1 MQQQF
6 FLARQPILD
15 RKESLC
21 AFELLFRSGSKSAE
35 AGVLD
40 DTHATA
46 QVMVNVFGDMG
57 IANVLGA
64 NKGFINLDA
73 EFLYS
78 DTVELLPR
86 NQVVLE
92 LLETIVIDD
101 AVIARCRELKAM
113 GFSLALDDVLELG
126 DDIKPLLDV
135 VDVIKLDLTQIAPAR
150 LPELVK
156 EFRKYPVKL
165 LAEKVEDRE
174 QAKSCMEMGFDL
186 FQGYY
191 FARPEMLSGKR
202 ADASKMVLLRIL
214 TLMLGGAENDKIVN
228 AFKEH
233 PTLSYNLLRMVNS
246 AGNNL
251 AVKISSLGHGLMV
264 LGRRALQRWVQL
276 LLYASGTNGA
286 TVSPLMQ
293 LAATRAK
300 LMELVARQI
309 RQRDLDYADRAFM
322 VGMLSLLDVLMD
334 EPLHDI
340 VARMSL
346 QEEIEAALL
355 HRSGDLGDLLAL
367 CGEIES
373 CDADAVQRRLHSRPG
388 LNADTLNGAQLQA
401 LGWANN
407 IAMSAVSFP

>member
-15 RKESLC
+15 RDENLC
-21 AFELLFRSGSKSAE
+21 AFELLFRSEGKSAG
-35 AGVLD
+35 ADVVS

-46 QVMVNVFGDMG
+46 QVMLNAFGDMG

-64 NKGFINLDA
+64 HKGFINLDA

-78 DTVELLPR
+78 DMVELLPR
-86 NQVVLE
+86 KQVVIE

-101 AVIARCRELKAM
+101 EIISRCRDLKAM
-113 GFSLALDDVLELG
+113 GFCLALDDVLKLG
-126 DDIKPLLDV
+126 DDIKPLLGLM
-135 VDVIKLDLTQIAPAR
+135 DVIKLDLTQIAPAE
-150 LPELVK
+150 LPALVK
-156 EFRKYPVKL
+156 EFKKYPVKL

-174 QAKSCMEMGFDL
+174 QATACMEMGFDL

-202 ADASKMVLLRIL
+202 ADPSKVTLLRIL
-214 TLMLGGAENDKIVN
+214 TLMLSGAESDKIVN

-251 AVKISSLGHGLMV
+251 AVKISSLSHGLMV

-276 LLYASGTNGA
+276 LLYASKDGNV
-286 TVSPLMQ
+286 VSPLMQ

-300 LMELVARQI
+300 LMELIARQI
-309 RQRDLDYADRAFM
+309 RERDLEYADRAFM
-322 VGMLSLLDVLMD
+322 VGMLSLLDILMD

-340 VARMSL
+340 VGRMSL

-355 HRSGDLGDLLAL
+355 QRSGDLGDLLAL
-367 CGEIES
+367 CNELES
-373 CDADAVQRRLHSRPG
+373 CDTAAVRKRLHSRPT
-388 LNADTLNGAQLQA
+388 LNADALNGAQLEA
-401 LGWANN
+401 MGWANN
-407 IAMSAVSFP
+407 IAM

>member
-1 MQQQF
+1 MQQF

-15 RKESLC
+15 RNESLC
-21 AFELLFRSGSKSAE
+21 AFELLFRSGSQT
-35 AGVLD
+35 AGANVVD

-46 QVMVNVFGDMG
+46 QVMLNVFGEMG
-57 IANVLGA
+57 IAEVLGA
-64 NKGFINLDA
+64 HKGFINLDA
-73 EFLYS
+73 EFLHS

-86 NQVVLE
+86 QQVVLE

-101 AVIARCRELKAM
+101 AIIARCRELKAK
-113 GFSLALDDVLELG
+113 GFSLALDDVLDLSSE
-126 DDIKPLLDV
+126 IKPLLDV
-135 VDVIKLDLTQIAPAR
+135 VDVVKLDLMQIEQSR
-150 LPELVK
+150 LPALVK
-156 EFRKYPVKL
+156 KLKQYPVKL

-174 QAKSCMEMGFDL
+174 QARCCMEMGFDM

-202 ADASKMVLLRIL
+202 PDPSRMALLRIL
-214 TLMLGGAENDKIVN
+214 TLMLSDAENEKIVD

-233 PTLSYNLLRMVNS
+233 PTLAYNLLRLVNS

-251 AVKISSLGHGLMV
+251 TTKVSSLSHGLMV

-276 LLYASGTNGA
+276 LLYASKGGDE
-286 TVSPLMQ
+286 VSPLMQ

-300 LMELVARQI
+300 LMELIARQVCP
-309 RQRDLDYADRAFM
+309 RDFDYVERAFM

-334 EPLHDI
+334 EPLPEI

-355 HRSGDLGDLLAL
+355 QRSGDIGDLLAL
-367 CGEIES
+367 CVELES
-373 CDADAVQRRLHSRPG
+373 CDTVAVQERLRARPG
-388 LNADTLNGAQLQA
+388 LTADALNMAQIEA
-401 LGWANN
+401 MGWANN
-407 IAMSAVSFP
+407 IAM

>member
-1 MQQQF
+1 MQQF

-15 RKESLC
+15 RNQSLC
-21 AFELLFRSGSKSAE
+21 AFELLFRSGGKSLE
-35 AGVLD
+35 AGVVD

-46 QVMVNVFGDMG
+46 QVMLNAFGDMG
-57 IANVLGA
+57 IANVLGTH
-64 NKGFINLDA
+64 KGFINLDA
-73 EFLYS
+73 EFLHS
-78 DTVELLPR
+78 DMIELLPR
-86 NQVVLE
+86 KQVVIE
-92 LLETIVIDD
+92 LLETVEINEEVIS
-101 AVIARCRELKAM
+101 RCRDLKAM
-113 GFSLALDDVLELG
+113 GFSLALDDVLKLG
-126 DDIKPLLDV
+126 DDIKPLLGV
-135 VDVIKLDLTQIAPAR
+135 VDVIKLDLMQIAPDQ
-150 LPELVK
+150 LPALVK
-156 EFRKYPVKL
+156 EFKKYPIKL

-174 QAKSCMEMGFDL
+174 QASACMEMGFDL

-191 FARPEMLSGKR
+191 FARPETLSGKR

-251 AVKISSLGHGLMV
+251 ATKISSLSHGLMV

-276 LLYASGTNGA
+276 LLYASGKEGA
-286 TVSPLMQ
+286 AVSPLMQ

-309 RQRDLDYADRAFM
+309 RQSDLDYADRAFM

-346 QEEIEAALL
+346 HEEIEEALL
-355 HRSGDLGDLLAL
+355 QRSGDFGDLLSL
-367 CGEIES
+367 CGDLES
-373 CDADAVQRRLHSRPG
+373 CDTAAVQRRIRPHSG
-388 LNADTLNGAQLQA
+388 LTADALNGAQLQA
-401 LGWANN
+401 MGWANS
-407 IAMSAVSFP
+407 IAM

>member
-214 TLMLGGAENDKIVN
+214 TLMLGGA
-228 AFKEH
+228 
-233 PTLSYNLLRMVNS
+233 
-246 AGNNL
+246 
-251 AVKISSLGHGLMV
+251 
-264 LGRRALQRWVQL
+264 
-276 LLYASGTNGA
+276 
-286 TVSPLMQ
+286 
-293 LAATRAK
+293 
-300 LMELVARQI
+300 
-309 RQRDLDYADRAFM
+309 
-322 VGMLSLLDVLMD
+322 
-334 EPLHDI
+334 
-340 VARMSL
+340 
-346 QEEIEAALL
+346 
-355 HRSGDLGDLLAL
+355 
-367 CGEIES
+367 
-373 CDADAVQRRLHSRPG
+373 
-388 LNADTLNGAQLQA
+388 
-401 LGWANN
+401 
-407 IAMSAVSFP
+407 

>member
-15 RKESLC
+15 RNESLC
-21 AFELLFRSGSKSAE
+21 AFELLFRSAEKSLE
-35 AGVLD
+35 AGVVS

-46 QVMVNVFGDMG
+46 QVMLNAFGDMG

-64 NKGFINLDA
+64 HKGFINLDA

-78 DTVELLPR
+78 DMVELLPR
-86 NQVVLE
+86 KQVVIE
-92 LLETIVIDD
+92 LLETIKIDD
-101 AVIARCRELKAM
+101 EIISRCRDLKAM
-113 GFSLALDDVLELG
+113 GFCLALDDVLELG
-126 DDIKPLLDV
+126 DDIKPLLDL
-135 VDVIKLDLTQIAPAR
+135 VDVIKLDLTQIAPAE
-150 LPELVK
+150 LPALVK
-156 EFRKYPVKL
+156 EFKKYPVKL

-174 QAKSCMEMGFDL
+174 QASACLEVGFDL

-202 ADASKMVLLRIL
+202 ADTSRVTLLRIL
-214 TLMLGGAENDKIVN
+214 TLMLSGAENDKIVE

-276 LLYASGTNGA
+276 LLYASAKEGA
-286 TVSPLMQ
+286 AVSPLMQ

-309 RQRDLDYADRAFM
+309 RERDPDYADRAFM

-340 VARMSL
+340 VGRMSL

-355 HRSGDLGDLLAL
+355 QRSGDLGDLLAL
-367 CGEIES
+367 CNELES
-373 CDADAVQRRLHSRPG
+373 CDTAAVQKRLHSRPT
-388 LNADTLNGAQLQA
+388 LNADALNGAQLEA
-401 LGWANN
+401 MGWANN
-407 IAMSAVSFP
+407 IAM

>member
-21 AFELLFRSGSKSAE
+21 AFELLFRSGGDRSE
-35 AGVLD
+35 AGVVS
-40 DTHATA
+40 DTLATA
-46 QVMVNVFGDMG
+46 QVMLNAFGDMG
-57 IANVLGA
+57 IANVLGSH
-64 NKGFINLDA
+64 KGFINLDA
-73 EFLYS
+73 EFLHS
-78 DTVELLPR
+78 DMIDLLPR
-86 NQVVLE
+86 NQVVIE

-101 AVIARCRELKAM
+101 AVVSRCRDLKAM
-113 GFSLALDDVLELG
+113 GFCLALDDVLRLG
-126 DDIKPLLDV
+126 DDIKPLLNV
-135 VDVIKLDLTQIAPAR
+135 VDVIKLDLTQIAPAE
-150 LPELVK
+150 LPALVK
-156 EFRKYPVKL
+156 EFKKHPVKL

-174 QAKSCMEMGFDL
+174 QASACMAMGFDL

-214 TLMLGGAENDKIVN
+214 TLMLSGAENDKIVN

-251 AVKISSLGHGLMV
+251 AVKISSLSHGLMV

-276 LLYASGTNGA
+276 LLYASGKEGT

-309 RQRDLDYADRAFM
+309 RERDIDYADRAFM

-340 VARMSL
+340 VGRMSL

-355 HRSGDLGDLLAL
+355 RRDGDLGDLLAL
-367 CGEIES
+367 CNELES
-373 CDADAVQRRLHSRPG
+373 CDTAGVQKRLHSRPG
-388 LNADTLNGAQLQA
+388 LNADTLNGAQLEA
-401 LGWANN
+401 MGWANN
-407 IAMSAVSFP
+407 IAM

>member
-15 RKESLC
+15 RNESLC
-21 AFELLFRSGSKSAE
+21 AFELLFRSDEKSLE
-35 AGVLD
+35 AGVVS

-46 QVMVNVFGDMG
+46 QVMLNAFGDMG

-64 NKGFINLDA
+64 HKGFINLDA

-78 DTVELLPR
+78 DMVELLPR
-86 NQVVLE
+86 KQVVIE
-92 LLETIVIDD
+92 LLETIKIDD
-101 AVIARCRELKAM
+101 EIISRCRDLQAM
-113 GFSLALDDVLELG
+113 GFCLALDDVLRLG
-126 DDIKPLLDV
+126 DDIKPLLGV
-135 VDVIKLDLTQIAPAR
+135 VDVIKLDLTQIAPAE
-150 LPELVK
+150 LPALVK
-156 EFRKYPVKL
+156 EFKKHPVKL

-214 TLMLGGAENDKIVN
+214 TLMLSGAENDKIVN

-276 LLYASGTNGA
+276 LLYASGKEGT

-300 LMELVARQI
+300 LMELVARQM
-309 RQRDLDYADRAFM
+309 RQRDIDYADRAFM

-340 VARMSL
+340 VGRMSL

-355 HRSGDLGDLLAL
+355 QRSGDLGDLLAL

-373 CDADAVQRRLHSRPG
+373 CDTAAVQKRLHSRPT
-388 LNADTLNGAQLQA
+388 LNVDALNGAQLEA
-401 LGWANN
+401 LGWANS
-407 IAMSAVSFP
+407 IAM

>member
-15 RKESLC
+15 RKENLR
-21 AFELLFRSGSKSAE
+21 AFELLFRSGGKSAE
-35 AGVLD
+35 AGVVD

-46 QVMVNVFGDMG
+46 QVMLNAFGDMG

-64 NKGFINLDA
+64 HKGFINVDA
-73 EFLYS
+73 EFLHS
-78 DTVELLPR
+78 DMIELLPR
-86 NQVVLE
+86 KQVVIE

-101 AVIARCRELKAM
+101 EIISRCRDLKAM
-113 GFSLALDDVLELG
+113 GFSLALDDVLKLG
-126 DDIKPLLDV
+126 DDIKPLLGV
-135 VDVIKLDLTQIAPAR
+135 VDVIKLDLMQIAPAQ
-150 LPELVK
+150 LPALIK
-156 EFRKYPVKL
+156 EFKQYPVKL

-174 QAKSCMEMGFDL
+174 QAGACMAMGFDL

-191 FARPEMLSGKR
+191 FARPEMLSGKH
-202 ADASKMVLLRIL
+202 ANDSKMVLLRIL
-214 TLMLGGAENDKIVN
+214 TLMLSGAENDKIVD

-233 PTLSYNLLRMVNS
+233 PTLSYNLLCMVNS

-276 LLYASGTNGA
+276 LLYASKDGKV
-286 TVSPLMQ
+286 VSPLMQ

-300 LMELVARQI
+300 LMELVAQQI
-309 RQRDLDYADRAFM
+309 RERDLDYADRAFM

-334 EPLHDI
+334 EPMKDI

-355 HRSGDLGDLLAL
+355 RRSGDLGDLLSL

-373 CDADAVQRRLHSRPG
+373 GDAAAVQQRLHSHPG
-388 LNADTLNGAQLQA
+388 LTADALNGAQLEA
-401 LGWANN
+401 LGWANS
-407 IAMSAVSFP
+407 IAM

>member
-21 AFELLFRSGSKSAE
+21 AFELLFRSANKTE
-35 AGVLD
+35 AGVVD

-46 QVMVNVFGDMG
+46 QVMLNAFGDMG
-57 IANVLGA
+57 IASVLGA
-64 NKGFINLDA
+64 HKGFINLDA
-73 EFLYS
+73 EFLHS
-78 DTVELLPR
+78 DMVELLPK
-86 NQVVLE
+86 NQVVIE
-92 LLETIVIDD
+92 LLETIEIDE
-101 AVIARCRELKAM
+101 AVISRCRDLKAM
-113 GFSLALDDVLELG
+113 GFSLALDDVLRLG
-126 DDIKPLLDV
+126 DDIKPLLGI
-135 VDVIKLDLTQIAPAR
+135 VDVIKLDLTQIAPAE
-150 LPELVK
+150 LPVLVK
-156 EFRKYPVKL
+156 EFKKYPTKL

-174 QAKSCMEMGFDL
+174 QADACMEMGFDL

-276 LLYASGTNGA
+276 LLYASKEGTK
-286 TVSPLMQ
+286 VSPLMQ

-309 RQRDLDYADRAFM
+309 REHDLDYAERAFM
-322 VGMLSLLDVLMD
+322 VGMLSLLDILMD

-346 QEEIEAALL
+346 QEDIEAALL
-355 HRSGDLGDLLAL
+355 QRSGDLGELLSL

-373 CDADAVQRRLHSRPG
+373 CDTAAVQRRLHSRPG
-388 LNADTLNGAQLQA
+388 LNADALNGAQLEA
-401 LGWANN
+401 MGWANS
-407 IAMSAVSFP
+407 IAM